1 MSLIKKRKRSI
12 KSPKKP
18 GKNLLTNDFT
28 GRQVPGK
35 VVITRGLQIET
46 PALVEIVPNYT
57 KCNTCEIFLGEK
69 EVDLADVLGY
79 NCIEC
84 FEMQIEGEYSV
95 NTVLVSPISAAS
107 RSKGRKK

>member
-57 KCNTCEIFLGEK
+57 KCNICEIFLGEK

-84 FEMQIEGEYSV
+84 FEMQIEGEYYV
-95 NTVLVSPISAAS
+95 NTVLVSPISVAS